1 VQSDDHI
8 LRIIHEMIENDLS
21 LIPVLREGRV
31 VGVVRSVD
39 LLNEIAEIVL
49 S

>member
-1 VQSDDHI
+1 MKIV
-8 LRIIHEMIENDLS
+8 HEMVKNDLS
-21 LIPVLREGRV
+21 LIPVLKNGRV

-39 LLNEIAEIVL
+39 LLNEISDIVL

>member
-1 VQSDDHI
+1 MK
-8 LRIIHEMIENDLS
+8 IIYEMIRTDLS
-21 LIPVLREGRV
+21 MLPVMKEGRV

-39 LLNEIAEIVL
+39 VLNEISEIVL